1 MFCGFG
7 AVVLFY
13 LIINHSTALDT
24 PEEEPDLMAEAL
36 LLEEEVLIG
45 KRNLVRIQD
54 RLEKISDDN
63 EVMQRMTDQ
72 LVEEVA
78 RNRDSLAKQTELTL
92 ARRESLEKLK
102 ADIQSIEE
110 ENKRLEGAISEDS
123 ESGNSVRAFLGDG
136 DRQYLT
142 GMKVGGEHILILLD
156 ASASMLDETIVN
168 IIRRRNLPTEQKL
181 QAAKWQ
187 RALATV
193 DWLMTQI
200 PVDSRYQVF
209 SFNVKAASLLE
220 GSDSVWLEAE
230 NGDELNDVATSLYEL
245 VPENGTS
252 LYNAIEVANNLD
264 PPPDNIY
271 LLTDGLPTQGESPP
285 LTRKTVTERTRLRHF
300 GKAIQRLPN
309 GVPVNVVLFP
319 MEGDPKASGTFW
331 NFAHATGGTMLS
343 PARDWP

>member
-1 MFCGFG
+1 R
-7 AVVLFY
+7 
-13 LIINHSTALDT
+13 TKEEK
-24 PEEEPDLMAEAL
+24 PELLAEAL

-45 KRNLVRIQD
+45 KRNLVRIRE
-54 RLEKISDDN
+54 RLERVSDDN
-63 EVMQRMTDQ
+63 ETIERMTDR

-110 ENKRLEGAISEDS
+110 ENQRLEGAVSEDV
-123 ESGNSVRAFLGDG
+123 ESGNSVRAFVGDG

-142 GMKVGGEHILILLD
+142 GMRVGGDHILILLD

-168 IIRRRNLPTEQKL
+168 VIRRRNLPKEQKL

-187 RALATV
+187 RAVATV
-193 DWLMTQI
+193 EWLMSQI
-200 PVDSRYQVF
+200 PPDASYQVF
-209 SFNVKAASLLE
+209 AFNTEATALLP
-220 GSDSVWLEAE
+220 GSAGVWLEAE
-230 NGDELNDVATSLYEL
+230 DTEQVDDVAKRLLDL

-252 LYNAIEVANNLD
+252 LYNALDIVNQLD
-264 PPPDNIY
+264 PVPDNVY
-271 LLTDGLPTQGESPP
+271 LLTDGLPTQGASPP
-285 LTRKTVTERTRLRHF
+285 LVKKTVDERGRLRHF
-300 GKAIQRLPN
+300 GKAVQRLPKN
-309 GVPVNVVLFP
+309 LLVNVVLFP

-331 NFAHATGGTMLS
+331 NFAHSTGGTMLS